1 MIHFTFVRRL
11 FVAVSVGIGLIMMA
25 PQAFAQ
31 AKCDL
36 VMSTIDTWEIQ
47 YDPFGDAQTSATFE
61 IQYINSGHTPC
72 VGRLSASSDGDKGY
86 LESDTTSA
94 RVHFALRDVTN
105 NNNITPGSP
114 DRLTGRPTQIM
125 SDSVGSGRIEFMVTP
140 PQNLQA
146 GRYTQFVDLEFIM
159 PNEDVHAVRKRVLLV
174 LNVKPS
180 LVIGLAGQ
188 VSRVHGLPTLDLG
201 ELTQDGEVPLQA
213 RVYVRAS
220 TNYQITV
227 TSVNNGVLRHRQ
239 QEWTIPYS
247 LKMGGQDIALG
258 APYRLNYANT
268 GHPVDNYPLQIFVR
282 DIAGKRAGR
291 YTDVL
296 RFTVAAI

>member
-1 MIHFTFVRRL
+1 MIRFTFVRRL
-11 FVAVSVGIGLIMMA
+11 FVAISVGIGLILMA
-25 PQAFAQ
+25 PQAMAQ

-36 VMSTIDTWEIQ
+36 VMSAMDTWELQ
-47 YDPFGDAQTSATFE
+47 YDPFGDAQNSATFE
-61 IQYINSGHTPC
+61 IQFVNSGHTPC
-72 VGRLSASSDGDKGY
+72 VGRLSASSLGDKGY

-94 RVHFALRDVTN
+94 RVPFALRDVSN
-105 NNNITPGSP
+105 SNNITPGTSG
-114 DRLTGRPTQIM
+114 RLTGRTTMIR
-125 SDSVGSGRIEFMVTP
+125 SDDSGAGRIEFRVTP

-159 PNEDVHAVRKRVLLV
+159 PNGTVHATKRVLLV
-174 LNVKPS
+174 LNIKPS
-180 LVIGLAGQ
+180 LIIGLAGQ
-188 VSRVHGLPTLDLG
+188 VSRIHGVPTLDLG

-213 RVYVRAS
+213 RVYVRSS

-258 APYRLNYANT
+258 APYHVTYSHT
-268 GHPVDNYPLQIFVR
+268 GAPVDNYPLQIFVR